1 MKRNFYI
8 LKNGK
13 IVRKQNT
20 VYFVSKKD
28 DGNLEPETHGEGD
41 DPDFIEELD
50 GEELPADVPDVSEK
64 HEYEK
69 RALPVEQIG
78 AIFAYGRVSITSG
91 VVSFLAKH
99 GIPVHFFDYYGHYE
113 STLLPKESLL
123 SGEMHVRQALHHSDP
138 GKRMAIAQSFVFGAA
153 QNILRNLEY
162 YQGQG
167 RDLARAIETIGA
179 SLDTARA
186 CRTIPELM
194 AAEGS
199 IRNTYYSA
207 FDSIMATGF
216 SFESRSRRPP
226 QNPVNAMIS
235 FGNSLVYGAVINA
248 IYHTQLD
255 QTISFLHEPSE
266 RRFSLAL
273 DVAEIFKPLLV
284 DRTIFKLVNRKMISE
299 KDFETDLRSCLL
311 SDSGRRIFITEFNN
325 RMETT
330 IKHRSLKRNVSY
342 GRLPYLECLKL
353 CKHLMGIKKY
363 EPFVIWW

>member
-1 MKRNFYI
+1 MKQNFYI

-20 VYFVSKKD
+20 VYFISRKND
-28 DGNLEPETHGEGD
+28 DKTTFTAQCE

-50 GEELPADVPDVSEK
+50 GEELTPDVPDVSDKEG
-64 HEYEK
+64 YEK

-99 GIPVHFFDYYGHYE
+99 AIPVHFFGYYGQYE

-123 SGEMHVRQALHHSDP
+123 SGEMHLRQGQYYCDP
-138 GKRMAIAQSFVFGAA
+138 EKRLFIARSFVSGAA
-153 QNILRNLEY
+153 QNMLKNLEY
-162 YQGQG
+162 YQNQEKN
-167 RDLARAIETIGA
+167 LSQVIETMKS
-179 SLDTARA
+179 SLETVFE
-186 CRTIPELM
+186 CQTIPELM
-194 AAEGS
+194 AVEGK
-199 IRNTYYSA
+199 IRNDYYSA
-207 FDSIMATGF
+207 FDLILTSDF
-216 SFESRSRRPP
+216 LFESRSRRPP

-235 FGNSLVYGAVINA
+235 FGNSLMYSTVINA

-273 DVAEIFKPLLV
+273 DIAEIFKPLFV
-284 DRTIFKLVNRKMISE
+284 DRTIFKLVNKRMISD
-299 KDFETDLRSCLL
+299 KDFEKDLQSCLMN
-311 SDSGRRIFITEFNN
+311 DGGRRLFISEFNSK
-325 RMETT
+325 METT

-353 CKHLMGIKKY
+353 CKHLIGLKKY
-363 EPFVIWW
+363 EPFIIWW

>member
-1 MKRNFYI
+1 MKQNFYI

-20 VYFVSKKD
+20 VYFISKKND
-28 DGNLEPETHGEGD
+28 ANTAFTAQCE
-41 DPDFIEELD
+41 DPDFIEEFD
-50 GEELPADVPDVSEK
+50 GEEHNPEVPDVSDREG
-64 HEYEK
+64 YEK

-91 VVSFLAKH
+91 VVSFLAKNA
-99 GIPVHFFDYYGHYE
+99 IPVHFFGYYGQYE

-123 SGEMHVRQALHHSDP
+123 SGEMHLRQGQHYCDP
-138 GKRMAIAQSFVFGAA
+138 EKRLFIARSFVSGAA
-153 QNILRNLEY
+153 QNMLKNLEY
-162 YQGQG
+162 YHNQEKNLSQVIKTIQSS
-167 RDLARAIETIGA
+167 LETVPV
-179 SLDTARA
+179 
-186 CRTIPELM
+186 CQTIPELM
-194 AAEGS
+194 AMEGK
-199 IRNTYYSA
+199 IRNAYYSV
-207 FDSIMATGF
+207 FDSILTSNF

-235 FGNSLVYGAVINA
+235 FGNSLMYGIVINA

-273 DVAEIFKPLLV
+273 DIAEIFKPLFV
-284 DRTIFKLVNRKMISE
+284 DRTIFKLVNKKMISD
-299 KDFETDLRSCLL
+299 KDFEKDLQSCLMN
-311 SDSGRRIFITEFNN
+311 DSGRRLFIAEFNN
-325 RMETT
+325 KMETT

-353 CKHLMGIKKY
+353 CKHLLGLKKY